1 MTHKYLS
8 VALCVVMLLSLL
20 PLAGLAD
27 ETPVFVLGVPDAVNV
42 IDWETNEQTLKIEE
56 TLGIDLQ
63 FVKYP
68 SDSAEYQQKLELAML
83 SGEKLPDA
91 LMLNFT
97 LTPAQAQLYAEMGKI
112 VPLTEY
118 FAEKTPY
125 LDANL
130 ASMTANGISKEDYVM
145 YVTSPDGEAY
155 GFGTATTTPNNS
167 ISDGRILVN
176 EAWENAYLEAA
187 GLEDVT
193 TTEQFKDMLIYFR
206 DNDMNGNGDPNDEI
220 PLLANKDTV
229 MTNLLCALMNPFIY
243 TQENYYYNDNGA
255 VAFAPVTDGWKEG
268 LKYIK
273 SLFDEGLI
281 STLSLTQDG
290 TQFNAICT
298 AEPTTVGVMA
308 RISTSNLL
316 STDARRLEYVP
327 VNALEGPSGLRQTFQ
342 KPNTPSIRYIVT
354 SSCKDV
360 DMAVKL
366 ADYLSSIEINIWSRY
381 GIEGENWR
389 RVNADEVNG
398 RSLYESMGIKGD
410 MEVFNP
416 VWGSA
421 QNVHWHQTGLCLSD
435 GSSTSL
441 RVIAAIEEGAYDHM
455 VRIAE
460 NLPYEMSFINKEAGL
475 FALIYT
481 ADEQAVVAEYQ
492 NTVNDYVAETFAQF
506 ITGAVDIDAGWDSY
520 VKEFYKMGL
529 EEYLGAVQSA
539 WTRMNSK

>member
-1 MTHKYLS
+1 MTKKFLS
-8 VALCVVMLLSLL
+8 VALCLVMLLSLL
-20 PLAGLAD
+20 PLAGMA
-27 ETPVFVLGVPDAVNV
+27 EAAPVFVLGVPDAVNV
-42 IDWETNEQTLKIEE
+42 IDWETNKQTLQIEK
-56 TLGIDLQ
+56 TLGVDLQ
-63 FVKYP
+63 FVKFP

-83 SGEKLPDA
+83 SGEELPDA

-97 LTPAQAQLYAEMGKI
+97 LTPAQAQLYAEMGQI
-112 VPLTEY
+112 VPITKY
-118 FAEKTPY
+118 FDGQTPY

-167 ISDGRILVN
+167 ISDGRVLVY
-176 EAWENAYLEAA
+176 EPWKKAYLEAS
-187 GLEDVT
+187 GLEDVV

-206 DNDMNGNGDPNDEI
+206 DNDMNGNGDPSDEI
-220 PLLANKDTV
+220 PMMGYKDTV
-229 MTNLLCALMNPFIY
+229 MTNLICTLMNPFIY
-243 TQENYYYNDNGA
+243 TQENFYYNDNGT
-255 VAFAPVTDGWKEG
+255 VAFAPVSEGWKEG

-281 STLSLTQDG
+281 STLSLTQDS
-290 TQFNAICT
+290 TQFNAVCS
-298 AEPTTVGVMA
+298 AETTTVGVMC
-308 RISTSNLL
+308 RISASHML
-316 STDARRLEYVP
+316 SSDYRRWEYVP
-327 VNALEGPSGLRQTFQ
+327 SNALEGPTGLRQTFQ
-342 KPNTPSIRYIVT
+342 KPNTPSIRFIVT
-354 SSCKDV
+354 SNCEDV

-389 RVNADEVNG
+389 RVTEVVNG

-410 MEVFNP
+410 MEVFN
-416 VWGSA
+416 VEWGSA
-421 QNVHWHQTGLCLSD
+421 QNTHWHQTGLCLSD

-441 RVIAAIEEGAYDHM
+441 RVIAVEEEGVYDHM

-460 NLPYEMSFINKEAGL
+460 NLPVEMSYINNDAGL

-492 NTVNDYVAETFAQF
+492 NTVNDYVAESFARF
-506 ITGAVDIDAGWDSY
+506 VTGAVDIDAGWDAY
-520 VKEFYKMGL
+520 VEEYYKMGL
-529 EEYLGAVQSA
+529 EDYLAAVQSA
-539 WTRMNSK
+539 WSRMNGK